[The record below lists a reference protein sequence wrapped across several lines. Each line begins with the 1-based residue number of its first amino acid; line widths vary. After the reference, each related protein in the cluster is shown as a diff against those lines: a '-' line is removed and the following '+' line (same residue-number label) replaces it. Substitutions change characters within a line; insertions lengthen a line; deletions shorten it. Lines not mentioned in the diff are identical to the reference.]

1 MSEPARL
8 PHPTILPG
16 MPPETTGRL
25 ASMRAAFMMTRR
37 NDPRLVPLLI
47 GVALLT
53 LAVFVLLGW
62 LFGALILSTIL
73 GVLAALGVAA
83 IVFGRRA
90 SKAAFSQVEGQP
102 GAAAAVIDAMRGDWR
117 VTPAVAFNRNQ
128 DLVHRIVGRPGV
140 VLVVEGTASRAG
152 GLLAQE
158 RKRVGRVVGDT
169 PIYEVLIGD
178 GEGQVPLRK
187 LQSHLLKLPRNLKP
201 AQVNAI
207 DGRLKALGG
216 ANVPIPKGPLP
227 RGGKVPRGRVR

>member
-1 MSEPARL
+1 MAKAAEPQKATFRERL
-8 PHPTILPG
+8 RQIGMVFAFTAKRDKLFIPLVVAAAVLP
-16 MPPETTGRL
+16 
-25 ASMRAAFMMTRR
+25 
-37 NDPRLVPLLI
+37 LVLG
-47 GVALLT
+47 GVLFALG
-53 LAVFVLLGW
+53 LGW
-62 LFGALILSTIL
+62 LWLAIGIMMALMLILL
-73 GVLAALGVAA
+73 VLN
-83 IVFGRRA
+83 FR
-90 SKAAFSQVEGQP
+90 SNKAMMAEAEGKP
-102 GAAAAVIDAMRGDWR
+102 GAAAQIIETMRGDWR

-140 VLVVEGTASRAG
+140 VLVAEGTASRAG

>member
-25 ASMRAAFMMTRR
+25 ASMRAAFTMTRR

-152 GLLAQE
+152 GLLAHE